1 MPVNH
6 GRLHVVTG
14 AFGYTGRWI
23 ARELLDRGHRV
34 RTLTGHPDRADPL
47 ADRVPARPFR
57 FDAPARMAEAM
68 EGAAVLHNTYWI
80 RFEHGD
86 RTFRRAVRHS
96 RALFEAARRAGV
108 GRVVHVGITNPDPD
122 SPYPYFRGKA
132 RVEEALS
139 ETGLPHTV
147 LRPALFFGGAGVL
160 VNNVA
165 WLVRRFPVFPVPGGG
180 RQPMRPIHVGDLAE
194 RAADEAERADGRRV
208 VDAVGPERL
217 TLRGLVREAA
227 DALGTRTRPVDA
239 PRWLVRLSAW
249 LVGRLVDDVVL
260 TRDEIGGLA
269 DGLLDS
275 EAPAAGDT
283 RLSAWLRENAD
294 RVGREWASELDRH
307 YR

>member
-1 MPVNH
+1 MPVAH

-68 EGAAVLHNTYWI
+68 EGGAVLHNTCWI

-108 GRVVHVGITNPDPD
+108 
-122 SPYPYFRGKA
+122 
-132 RVEEALS
+132 
-139 ETGLPHTV
+139 
-147 LRPALFFGGAGVL
+147 L

-180 RQPMRPIHVGDLAE
+180 LQPMRPIHVGDLAE
-194 RAADEAERADGRRV
+194 RAADEAERA
-208 VDAVGPERL
+208 
-217 TLRGLVREAA
+217 
-227 DALGTRTRPVDA
+227 
-239 PRWLVRLSAW
+239 
-249 LVGRLVDDVVL
+249 
-260 TRDEIGGLA
+260 
-269 DGLLDS
+269 
-275 EAPAAGDT
+275 
-283 RLSAWLRENAD
+283 
-294 RVGREWASELDRH
+294 SELDRH